1 MLEWISQE
9 RAAIS
14 FFVIIFLFILFF
26 ISIYL
31 GIRKGNTLDKENV
44 FGDPERTK
52 GGWYWAIC
60 GISGSPNKFS

>member
-44 FGDPERTK
+44 FGDPERT
-52 GGWYWAIC
+52 
-60 GISGSPNKFS
+60 